1 MWFSVYL
8 EGTMSNSINKLPFY
22 LNLVVLV
29 AAIGITITSIV
40 LMASQGLPW
49 DQGLGMAVTG
59 VLLAAISAVI
69 LRFDLKN
76 T

>member
-1 MWFSVYL
+1 MN
-8 EGTMSNSINKLPFY
+8 TMNKLPFY
-22 LNLVVLV
+22 LNIVVLV
-29 AAIGITITSIV
+29 AAIGITITAIV
-40 LMASQGLPW
+40 LMTTQGLPW
-49 DQGLGMAVTG
+49 DQGVGMAVTG